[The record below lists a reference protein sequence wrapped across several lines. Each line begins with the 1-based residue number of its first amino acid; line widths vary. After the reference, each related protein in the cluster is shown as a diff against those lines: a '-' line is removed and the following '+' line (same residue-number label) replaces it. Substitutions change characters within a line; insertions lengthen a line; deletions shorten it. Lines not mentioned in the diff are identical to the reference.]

1 MPSYLIDL
9 SAVKEL
15 TGIKVKHNRLTIGAL
30 TSLAQVRSSAEVLAN
45 APALTAAAAAI
56 AAHSIRQLA
65 TIGGNIVTRVGDSL
79 PGLSLTKRSWFGKM
93 TKENARWMRSRGWN
107 VAEAERQGFVHDR

>member
-1 MPSYLIDL
+1 MSNIHGSSFRYPEVWRPADPAEAWQWKRRFGAEAAFAAGATWLRTQWEAGSLPMPSYLIDL

-56 AAHSIRQLA
+56 AAHSIRQL
-65 TIGGNIVTRVGDSL
+65 R
-79 PGLSLTKRSWFGKM
+79 R
-93 TKENARWMRSRGWN
+93 
-107 VAEAERQGFVHDR
+107 